1 MLGSDVT
8 TVTVEGGSNTG
19 VPVSAGCQALEKG
32 TYAFSA
38 KFQGTNAAELDLQ
51 SLTSMYS
58 YSLVFTACHPFVLSN
73 FLNPLL
79 NDEIPPYVDAGFIHL
94 RSETI
99 NHRSSCNLAP

>member
-1 MLGSDVT
+1 MLGLDVT

-19 VPVSAGCQALEKG
+19 VPVSAGCQALERG

-51 SLTSMYS
+51 SLTSTYG

>member
-8 TVTVEGGSNTG
+8 TMTVEGGSNTG

-51 SLTSMYS
+51 SLTSTYG
-58 YSLVFTACHPFVLSN
+58 YLLACFHCMSPFCTLQFSKSA
-73 FLNPLL
+73 LK
-79 NDEIPPYVDAGFIHL
+79 
-94 RSETI
+94 
-99 NHRSSCNLAP
+99 